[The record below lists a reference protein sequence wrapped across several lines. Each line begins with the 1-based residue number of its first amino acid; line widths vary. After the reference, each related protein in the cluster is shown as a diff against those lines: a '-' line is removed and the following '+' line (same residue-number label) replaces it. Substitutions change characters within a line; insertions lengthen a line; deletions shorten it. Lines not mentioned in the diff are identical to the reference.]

1 MHKKHYKITIAASR
15 EAVWNSLWDD
25 DSYRDWSSV
34 FAEGSKA
41 ITDWQK
47 GSKVLFLDNKNEGMV
62 SVIED
67 RKTNE
72 YMSIKHL
79 GVVKNGVEETNT
91 EDSKV
96 WHGYENY
103 TLKDV
108 NGKTDLL
115 IDMQLGDIPK
125 EFIEYFDKTWPKA
138 LDKIK
143 ELAEKK
149 VEEHHSH

>member
-1 MHKKHYKITIAASR
+1 MYKTQYKITIAAPR
-15 EAVWNSLWDD
+15 EVVWNSLWDD

-41 ITDWQK
+41 VTDWQK
-47 GSKVLFLDNKNEGMV
+47 GSKVLFVDQKNEGMV
-62 SVIED
+62 SVIDD

-96 WHGYENY
+96 WQGYENY

-115 IDMQLGDIPK
+115 IDMQLGDISQ
-125 EFIEYFDKTWPKA
+125 EFVEYFDKTWPKA

-149 VEEHHSH
+149 VEEHHTH